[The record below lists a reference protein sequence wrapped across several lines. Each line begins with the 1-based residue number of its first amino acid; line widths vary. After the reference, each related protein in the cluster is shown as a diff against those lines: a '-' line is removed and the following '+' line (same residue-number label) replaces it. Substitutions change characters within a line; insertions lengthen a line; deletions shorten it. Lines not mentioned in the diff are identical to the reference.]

1 VSEYFDD
8 RRPDVRAVSAAH
20 DVTGWYWTRDEL
32 VQIARN
38 YGVRTGGSKT
48 ELEEHITAKLSGGA
62 PESGEP
68 RPRVAVRLVAPFALR
83 MPVPAGQPF
92 SRELRQWMTQR
103 LGREFRV
110 TQAMRDFMKNPQ
122 GGTLRDL
129 LVLAEQST
137 ERSVIPKQFELNR
150 FMRILALQQPN
161 LTHPERI
168 AAWRQFRQRPS
179 PDRERILSGDEPWH
193 PSSRPDM
200 R

>member
-1 VSEYFDD
+1 MSEHFDD
-8 RRPDVRAVSAAH
+8 RRPDLRAVTAAQ

-38 YGVRTGGSKT
+38 HGVRTWGSKT
-48 ELEEHITAKLSGGA
+48 ELEERITAKISGGG

-68 RPRVAVRLVAPFALR
+68 RPRGADRLVAPFALR
-83 MPVPAGQPF
+83 MPVPPGQPF
-92 SRELRQWMTQR
+92 SRELRQWMTHR

-129 LVLAEQST
+129 LVLAEQPP
-137 ERSVIPKQFELNR
+137 ERSVIPQQFELNR

-161 LTHPERI
+161 LTHPDRI
-168 AAWRQFRQRPS
+168 AAWREFRQLPS
-179 PDRERILSGDEPWH
+179 PERERILSGDEPWQ
-193 PSSRPDM
+193 PSFFSDM
-200 R
+200 